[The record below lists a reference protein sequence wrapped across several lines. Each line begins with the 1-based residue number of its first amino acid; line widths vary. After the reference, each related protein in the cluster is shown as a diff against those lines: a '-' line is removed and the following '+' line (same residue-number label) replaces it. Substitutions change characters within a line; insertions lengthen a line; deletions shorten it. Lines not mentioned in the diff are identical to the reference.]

1 MAADKDARAAKF
13 KFRTDGREG
22 KQAGITQRA
31 ADFIRIYAGVF
42 SGCSCCCLQQ
52 RRGCNY
58 FGPRGEIKRGERNK
72 GAMPRVKDVYGERE
86 YERAI
91 SEQSAKIALYA
102 GRKGGESRYAR
113 GAWKNKK
120 PKSVGREYKAKQ
132 QQRVCRMNTYII
144 WESLLTRA
152 MGLF

>member
-86 YERAI
+86 YEI
-91 SEQSAKIALYA
+91 EQYRSNPQRLHFTRVVKAANLDMHA
-102 GRKGGESRYAR
+102 AR
-113 GAWKNKK
+113 GKTRNRRAGVESIKQNSS
-120 PKSVGREYKAKQ
+120 SVCVE
-132 QQRVCRMNTYII
+132 
-144 WESLLTRA
+144 
-152 MGLF
+152 